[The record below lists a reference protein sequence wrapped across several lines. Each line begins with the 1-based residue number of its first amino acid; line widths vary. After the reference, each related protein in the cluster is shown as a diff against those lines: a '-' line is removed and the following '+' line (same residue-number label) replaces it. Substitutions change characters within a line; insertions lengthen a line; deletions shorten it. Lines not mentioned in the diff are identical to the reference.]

1 MNMGL
6 LDSLFGG
13 KKAEAPAPKPAKAEA
28 APVAAAPAAV
38 APAITAPV
46 AVEGLTPEVVAAICA
61 SIGLVLEDGG
71 GAELAAV
78 MAAVLLHSK
87 GGGCR
92 AVRFKRKSDAWAANG
107 RLKIMDGRQM
117 F

>member
-1 MNMGL
+1 MGL
-6 LDSLFGG
+6 LDSLFGS
-13 KKAEAPAPKPAKAEA
+13 KKAETPAPKPKKEEA
-28 APVAAAPAAV
+28 APAVVEPVAAAP
-38 APAITAPV
+38 V
-46 AVEGLTPEVVAAICA
+46 AVDGLPPEVVAAICA
-61 SIGLVLEDGG
+61 SIGLVMEDGK

-78 MAAVLLHSK
+78 IAAVILHSK

-92 AVRFKRKSDAWAANG
+92 AVSFKRTSTAWAANG